1 MQHLTIVR
9 MVINTS
15 AQPLPR
21 APLCAVL
28 HKCSFLFCSVLFSIA
43 RALFSVML
51 SFFLSLSLSL
61 SLCKTLSLSL
71 SLASLQHNEACG
83 PYKQDLILNRP
94 IPILHVS
101 IEWRITC
108 EVVRWDGD
116 RASIERAHVYFCTV
130 QMNHRTACDSK

>member
-51 SFFLSLSLSL
+51 SFFLSLNARVSQEPGVYQKERERLPTKLLKNKFILS
-61 SLCKTLSLSL
+61 
-71 SLASLQHNEACG
+71 H
-83 PYKQDLILNRP
+83 PDLIITGRP
-94 IPILHVS
+94 AGL
-101 IEWRITC
+101 
-108 EVVRWDGD
+108 
-116 RASIERAHVYFCTV
+116 
-130 QMNHRTACDSK
+130 